1 MKKKTIREYKNRQ
14 QAEYNLNLKGCGNDS
29 SILTFKGL
37 KHTEEWKQQASE
49 RAKMMKRNPHTEEW
63 KINNGKIMKD
73 HGNFVTNNPS
83 KKKNKKM
90 G

>member
-37 KHTEEWKQQASE
+37 KHTEEWK
-49 RAKMMKRNPHTEEW
+49 
-63 KINNGKIMKD
+63 INNGKIMKD